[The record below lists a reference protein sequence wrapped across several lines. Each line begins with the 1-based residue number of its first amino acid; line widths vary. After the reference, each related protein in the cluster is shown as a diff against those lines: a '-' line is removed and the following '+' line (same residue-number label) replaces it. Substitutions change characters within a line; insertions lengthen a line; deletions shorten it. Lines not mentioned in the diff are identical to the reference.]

1 MSSSSMLNSYQN
13 GLNKTNGYQGLNGKN
28 GYETNGHSLKNGNST
43 DENNY
48 KNNTKNCAYST
59 HEAIVTR
66 KCIKEPDLLSFFQ
79 ENSGTC
85 HPTKAL
91 PLPPF
96 DGMPVPIPGGF
107 CEKSGTTVIF
117 DEDRHLNLGKVL
129 KHHLLLILPSPI
141 TIFLL

>member
-1 MSSSSMLNSYQN
+1 M
-13 GLNKTNGYQGLNGKN
+13 NGYHGLNGKN
-28 GYETNGHSLKNGNST
+28 GLETNGHSFENGTST

-48 KNNTKNCAYST
+48 KNNNKAYAYST

-66 KCIKEPDLLSFFQ
+66 KCIKEPDLLTFFQ
-79 ENSGTC
+79 ENTGIC

-96 DGMPVPIPGGF
+96 EGMPVPIPGGF

-117 DEDRHLNLGKVL
+117 DEDAHLNLGKVF
-129 KHHLLLILPSPI
+129 KAIFFQYFHRLIYNY
-141 TIFLL
+141 IFCNFTL